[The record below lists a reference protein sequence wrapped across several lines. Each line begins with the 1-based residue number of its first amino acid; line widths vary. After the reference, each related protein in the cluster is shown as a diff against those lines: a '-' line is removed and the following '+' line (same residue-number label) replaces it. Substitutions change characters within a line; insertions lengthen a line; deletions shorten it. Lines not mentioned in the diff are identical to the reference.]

1 MFIIL
6 NEAQADHVRGPT
18 GPDSALQPVALA
30 NGTEWVLPIAV
41 LSDDSHAIHHAYLNA
56 LPQRAVDANE
66 FPQPDP
72 LEGE

>member
-6 NEAQADHVRGPT
+6 NQTQADHVRGDT
-18 GPDSALQPVALA
+18 AEGAALFPVALA
-30 NGTEWVLPIAV
+30 NGTEWVLPLAV
-41 LSDDSHAIHHAYLNA
+41 LSDPLHAVHHDYLDA
-56 LPQRAVDANE
+56 LPQRAVTPDE